1 MNADPVQPVD
11 EPTAESVAAVSPE
24 PAAEPTDGGPE
35 QKPESEPESR
45 PGSKAGAKPGS
56 KRPSRRFTWGV
67 LVPVVTAAAGIM
79 FAMSFKAAQGSDLR
93 ADRDLPQLIMAGDDR
108 VAEKAAQLDELQKE
122 VESLSKAKAPSDAR
136 LTALTKTGDLL
147 SSDAATTKVSGPA
160 IEVSLDD
167 AHRTAESLPD
177 GFTADDIVVHQQD
190 VQAVVNA
197 LWSSGAEAMMIQDQR
212 VISTSAVRCVGN
224 TLILQGRVYSPPYRI
239 TAIGD
244 ISRMQQGLD
253 ADGSIAIY
261 KQYVDAVGLGWNVQT
276 HASRDF
282 PAYSGSVDFQYA
294 QPIR

>member
-1 MNADPVQPVD
+1 MNADPGQPVD
-11 EPTAESVAAVSPE
+11 EPTAPSVVEVSPE
-24 PAAEPTDGGPE
+24 SPESMAEAMPAAEAG
-35 QKPESEPESR
+35 SEAAPS
-45 PGSKAGAKPGS
+45 STW

-93 ADRDLPQLIMAGDDR
+93 ADRDLPQLIMAGDER

-122 VESLSKAKAPSDAR
+122 VDSLSKANAPGDAR
-136 LTALTKTGDLL
+136 LTALNKQGDAL
-147 SSDAATTKVSGPA
+147 SRDAATTKVSGPA

-212 VISTSAVRCVGN
+212 IISTSAVRCVGN

-239 TAIGD
+239 KAIGD
-244 ISRMQQGLD
+244 VQALQLGLD
-253 ADGSIAIY
+253 NDQTVQIY
-261 KQYVDAVGLGWNVQT
+261 KQYVDAVGLGYGVQT
-276 HASRDF
+276 HGSEEF
-282 PAYSGSVDFQYA
+282 PAYSGTVDLQYA
-294 QPIR
+294 APIR